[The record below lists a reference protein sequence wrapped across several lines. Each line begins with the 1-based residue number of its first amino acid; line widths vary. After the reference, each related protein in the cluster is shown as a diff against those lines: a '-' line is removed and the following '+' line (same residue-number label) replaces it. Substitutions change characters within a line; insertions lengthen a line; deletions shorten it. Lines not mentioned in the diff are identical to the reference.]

1 MMNQK
6 KYTEWAAL
14 APLIN
19 RTIVDKGFL
28 LKPLFLFKFMIEIV
42 IHYDIMKG
50 KVNRRCPLATKKKK
64 KKSSKKNNKSTKNTT
79 KASKKT
85 NKKGS
90 NKKSKTKSQQ
100 RDIILYEIKLVCLVA
115 ITVLMI
121 LSFHTKSVG
130 LLGTYINGLF
140 KGLFSKAAYIFPYLF
155 FTVVFVSL
163 NKNFQKMKY
172 RYIIAFFLS
181 LSAVLLYIT
190 VPTFDIAVESFEIDY
205 FSINGIIKSYEYG
218 IAGTGG
224 GVIGNILTYLLYY
237 LIGKIGIYLLIAV
250 NFLVS
255 FLLISNYS
263 LKTGFKT
270 LKKTTD
276 NFAESYERKKIHN
289 KINVSH
295 RKINHLKN
303 ESMRG
308 VKKGFRVSSI
318 NEEKS
323 KDELPIS
330 AKTDDVIQSNIEI
343 HDYVEKDSDQDVESL
358 AATEQKTQAEPK
370 ASNDT
375 KEVDMATET
384 KKKEVK
390 KLKDSD
396 IDAETTEKLEKEL
409 DENSHIQFP
418 DYVLP
423 RINLLN
429 RAKKRGKINHDEYRK
444 KADVLFNT
452 LKNFNVDGQLISIT
466 NGPSLTRYEFKPSPG
481 IKVSKIKGLSD
492 DIALKLAVPRVRIAP
507 VPNKAAIGIEVPNK
521 STNLVNI
528 RQVLNTKE
536 FKASESKLNVVLGKN
551 ISGKTVIADL
561 AEMPHLLIAGATGSG
576 KSVCVNTIIAS
587 ILYSATPDEV
597 KFLMIDPKVVELSH
611 YNGIPHLVLPVVTD
625 PKKAAIALNWAVKEM
640 EERYDKFAKTFT
652 RDLKSY
658 NKKFPDEKMSQI
670 VVIIDELADLMMVAP
685 KQVENSIARIAQKA
699 RAAGIHLIVATQ
711 RPSVDVITG
720 VIKANIPSRI
730 SFAVSSSVDSR
741 TILDEGGAEKLLGK
755 GDMLY
760 RPVGAPK
767 PIRLQGAYISDEEVS
782 KTTEFIKNQIDKDKI
797 NYKEEILEEPKVVD
811 IEHEVDEYLSQAIEV
826 VVRAQKGSISLVQ
839 RKLRVG
845 YNRAARMIDSMEE
858 RNIVGPANGS
868 KPREVLMSPEEL
880 ENLEV

>member
-1 MMNQK
+1 MATK
-6 KYTEWAAL
+6 KD
-14 APLIN
+14 N
-19 RTIVDKGFL
+19 
-28 LKPLFLFKFMIEIV
+28 
-42 IHYDIMKG
+42 
-50 KVNRRCPLATKKKK
+50 NTKKKK
-64 KKSSKKNNKSTKNTT
+64 TNKSNNKKIKSKKILMNE
-79 KASKKT
+79 SK
-85 NKKGS
+85 
-90 NKKSKTKSQQ
+90 
-100 RDIILYEIKLVCLVA
+100 DVILYEIKLICLIA
-115 ITVLMI
+115 ATVLMI
-121 LSFHTKSVG
+121 LSFHTESVG
-130 LLGTYINGLF
+130 LVGNYINSFF
-140 KGLFSKAAYIFPYLF
+140 KGLFSNAAYVFPYLF

-163 NKNFQKMKY
+163 NKNFKKY
-172 RYIIAFFLS
+172 KFRYITAFFLM

-190 VPTFDIAVESFEIDY
+190 VPTFDKATEIFNINY
-205 FSINGIIKSYEYG
+205 FSIEGIKKSYEFG
-218 IAGTGG
+218 VSGTGG
-224 GVIGNILTYLLYY
+224 GIIGNILTYLLYY
-237 LIGKIGIYLLIAV
+237 LIGKIGIYLIIFV
-250 NFLVS
+250 NFVIS
-255 FLLISNYS
+255 ILLITNYS
-263 LKTGFKT
+263 IKTGFKT
-270 LKKTTD
+270 IKKKTD
-276 NFAESYERKKIHN
+276 NFAESYEKKKINN
-289 KINVSH
+289 KINVSN
-295 RKINHLKN
+295 RKINHLKT
-303 ESMRG
+303 ESIRG
-308 VKKGFRVSSI
+308 IKKGFRVSSAEPDNNK
-318 NEEKS
+318 NELKKDAEKES
-323 KDELPIS
+323 RKEKDDNLN
-330 AKTDDVIQSNIEI
+330 AGIEI
-343 HDYVEKDSDQDVESL
+343 HDYVEKEPEEIPAEAVDV
-358 AATEQKTQAEPK
+358 QKDNIVKTSELTTKIKDEKISAE
-370 ASNDT
+370 
-375 KEVDMATET
+375 
-384 KKKEVK
+384 KKEMNK
-390 KLKDSD
+390 IKDSD
-396 IDAETTEKLEKEL
+396 IDEETTEKIEKEL
-409 DENSHIQFP
+409 EENSHIQFP

-429 RAKKRGKINHDEYRK
+429 KSEKRNKIDHAEYRR
-444 KADVLFNT
+444 KADILFQT
-452 LKNFNVDGQLISIT
+452 LKNFNVDGKIISIT

-528 RQVLNTKE
+528 RQVLNSKE
-536 FKASESKLNVVLGKN
+536 FKSTDKKLNVVLGKS

-561 AEMPHLLIAGATGSG
+561 ADMPHLLIAGATGSG
-576 KSVCVNTIIAS
+576 KSVCVNTIVTS

-658 NKKFPDEKMSQI
+658 NTKFPEGKMSQI

-730 SFAVSSSVDSR
+730 SFAVSSAVDSR

-767 PIRLQGAYISDEEVS
+767 PIRLQGAFISDEEVS
-782 KTTEFIKNQIDKDKI
+782 RTTEFIKNQIDKEKI
-797 NYKEEILEEPKVVD
+797 NYKDEILDEPQVID
-811 IEHEVDEYLSQAIEV
+811 IDHETDEYLSQAIDIV
-826 VVRAQKGSISLVQ
+826 VKSQKGSISLIQ

-858 RNIVGPANGS
+858 RNIVGAANGS
-868 KPREVLMSPEEL
+868 KPRDVLVSKEDLEDIEV
-880 ENLEV
+880 

>member
-1 MMNQK
+1 
-6 KYTEWAAL
+6 
-14 APLIN
+14 
-19 RTIVDKGFL
+19 
-28 LKPLFLFKFMIEIV
+28 
-42 IHYDIMKG
+42 
-50 KVNRRCPLATKKKK
+50 LATKKDNTKNKK
-64 KKSSKKNNKSTKNTT
+64 TNKTKNNKTK
-79 KASKKT
+79 SKKT
-85 NKKGS
+85 NKKPLL
-90 NKKSKTKSQQ
+90 NEKK
-100 RDIILYEIKLVCLVA
+100 DVILYEIKLICLIA
-115 ITVLMI
+115 ATVLMI

-130 LLGTYINGLF
+130 LLGNYINSFF
-140 KGLFSKAAYIFPYLF
+140 KGLFSNAAYVFPYLF

-163 NKNFQKMKY
+163 NKNFKKY
-172 RYIIAFFLS
+172 KFRYMIAFFLM

-190 VPTFDIAVESFEIDY
+190 VPTFDKATEIFNINYFSFE
-205 FSINGIIKSYEYG
+205 GIKKSYQFG
-218 IAGTGG
+218 MAGTGG
-224 GVIGNILTYLLYY
+224 GIVGNILTYLLYY
-237 LIGKIGIYLLIAV
+237 LIGKIGIYLTILV
-250 NFLVS
+250 NFVIS
-255 FLLISNYS
+255 ILLITNYS
-263 LKTGFKT
+263 IKTGFKT
-270 LKKTTD
+270 IKKKTD
-276 NFAESYERKKIHN
+276 NFAESYEKKKINN
-289 KINVSH
+289 KINVSN
-295 RKINHLKN
+295 RKINHLKT

-308 VKKGFRVSSI
+308 IKKGFRVSSAESG
-318 NEEKS
+318 NLKNEVKKSEEKS
-323 KDELPIS
+323 QKETEDNLS
-330 AKTDDVIQSNIEI
+330 LGIEI
-343 HDYVEKDSDQDVESL
+343 HDYVEKE
-358 AATEQKTQAEPK
+358 TEEKISEPIEE
-370 ASNDT
+370 T
-375 KEVDMATET
+375 KEEPIKKNERDLKQKEEKKSAE
-384 KKKEVK
+384 KKEVK
-390 KLKDSD
+390 KIKDSD
-396 IDAETTEKLEKEL
+396 IDQETTEKIEKEL
-409 DENSHIQFP
+409 EENSHIQFP

-429 RAKKRGKINHDEYRK
+429 KSEKRDKIDHAEYRR
-444 KADVLFNT
+444 KADILFQT
-452 LKNFNVDGQLISIT
+452 LKNFNVDGKIISIT

-528 RQVLNTKE
+528 RQVLSSKE
-536 FKASESKLNVVLGKN
+536 FRSTDKKLNVVLGKS

-561 AEMPHLLIAGATGSG
+561 ADMPHLLIAGATGSG
-576 KSVCVNTIIAS
+576 KSVCVNTIVTS

-640 EERYDKFAKTFT
+640 EERYEKFAKTFT
-652 RDLKSY
+652 RDLQSY
-658 NKKFPDEKMSQI
+658 NVKFPEGKMSQI

-730 SFAVSSSVDSR
+730 SFAVSSAVDSR

-767 PIRLQGAYISDEEVS
+767 PIRLQGAFISDGEVS
-782 KTTEFIKNQIDKDKI
+782 RTTEFIKNQIDKEKI
-797 NYKEEILEEPKVVD
+797 NYKDEILDEPQVVD
-811 IEHEVDEYLSQAIEV
+811 IDHETDEYLSQAIDIV
-826 VVRAQKGSISLVQ
+826 VKSQKGSISLIQ

-858 RNIVGPANGS
+858 RNIVGAANGS
-868 KPREVLMSPEEL
+868 KPREVLVSKEDL
-880 ENLEV
+880 EDIEV

>member
-1 MMNQK
+1 M
-6 KYTEWAAL
+6 
-14 APLIN
+14 
-19 RTIVDKGFL
+19 
-28 LKPLFLFKFMIEIV
+28 
-42 IHYDIMKG
+42 
-50 KVNRRCPLATKKKK
+50 ATKSNKDTKKNK
-64 KKSSKKNNKSTKNTT
+64 TKKSKNTNT
-79 KASKKT
+79 NKNKKT
-85 NKKGS
+85 MKKSKIS
-90 NKKSKTKSQQ
+90 NKKNIVKDNK
-100 RDIILYEIKLVCLVA
+100 DIILYEIKLICLMA
-115 ITVLMI
+115 ATVLMI
-121 LSFHTKSVG
+121 LSFHTDSVG
-130 LLGTYINGLF
+130 LIGSYINSFF
-140 KGLFSKAAYIFPYLF
+140 KGLFSNAAYVFPYLF

-163 NKNFQKMKY
+163 NKNFKKYKY
-172 RYIIAFFLS
+172 RYTIAFFLM
-181 LSAVLLYIT
+181 LSAILLYIT
-190 VPTFDIAVESFEIDY
+190 IPTFDKATEIFSINY
-205 FSINGIIKSYEYG
+205 FSIEGIIKSFEFG

-237 LIGKIGIYLLIAV
+237 LIGKIGIYLLILV
-250 NFLVS
+250 NFVIS
-255 FLLISNYS
+255 VLLITNYS
-263 LKTGFKT
+263 IKTGFKT
-270 LKKTTD
+270 IKKKTD
-276 NFAESYERKKIHN
+276 NFADSYEKKKINN
-289 KINVSH
+289 KINVSN

-303 ESMRG
+303 ESIRG
-308 VKKGFRVSSI
+308 IKKGFRVSSA
-318 NEEKS
+318 ETEKPIENDDKNIKKENS
-323 KDELPIS
+323 STEL
-330 AKTDDVIQSNIEI
+330 DLGIEI
-343 HDYVEKDSDQDVESL
+343 HDYVEKEKEESISDISKEPINKKSDSDEKNTVSKIDESVN
-358 AATEQKTQAEPK
+358 EEKKT
-370 ASNDT
+370 
-375 KEVDMATET
+375 
-384 KKKEVK
+384 VK
-390 KLKDSD
+390 KIKDSD
-396 IDAETTEKLEKEL
+396 IDEETTEKLEKEL
-409 DENSHIQFP
+409 EENTHIQFP

-429 RAKKRGKINHDEYRK
+429 RSEKRKKIDHAEYRR
-444 KADVLFNT
+444 KADILLQT
-452 LKNFNVDGQLISIT
+452 LKNFNVDGKIISIT

-536 FKASESKLNVVLGKN
+536 FKSTEKKLNVVLGKS

-576 KSVCVNTIIAS
+576 KSVCVNTIVTS

-640 EERYDKFAKTFT
+640 EDRYDKFAKTFT
-652 RDLKSY
+652 RDLQSY
-658 NKKFPDEKMSQI
+658 NTKFPEGKMCQI

-730 SFAVSSSVDSR
+730 SFAVSSAVDSR

-767 PIRLQGAYISDEEVS
+767 PIRLQGAFISDEEVA
-782 KTTEFIKNQIDKDKI
+782 KTTEFIKNQIDKEKI
-797 NYKEEILEEPKVVD
+797 NYKDEILDEPKVAD
-811 IEHEVDEYLSQAIEV
+811 IDHETDEYLSQAIDIV
-826 VVRAQKGSISLVQ
+826 VKSQKGSISLIQ

-868 KPREVLMSPEEL
+868 KPREVLISKEKL
-880 ENLEV
+880 EDIEV

>member
-1 MMNQK
+1 MATK
-6 KYTEWAAL
+6 KD
-14 APLIN
+14 N
-19 RTIVDKGFL
+19 
-28 LKPLFLFKFMIEIV
+28 
-42 IHYDIMKG
+42 
-50 KVNRRCPLATKKKK
+50 TKKKK
-64 KKSSKKNNKSTKNTT
+64 TSKTKNKKT
-79 KASKKT
+79 KSKNT
-85 NKKGS
+85 NKKPLS
-90 NKKSKTKSQQ
+90 NDKK
-100 RDIILYEIKLVCLVA
+100 DVILYEIKLICLIAV
-115 ITVLMI
+115 TVLMI
-121 LSFHTKSVG
+121 LSFHTESVG
-130 LLGTYINGLF
+130 LVGNYVNSFF
-140 KGLFSKAAYIFPYLF
+140 KGLFSNAAYIFPYLF

-163 NKNFQKMKY
+163 NKNFKKY
-172 RYIIAFFLS
+172 KFRYLIAFFLM

-190 VPTFDIAVESFEIDY
+190 VPTFDKATEIFNINYFSFE
-205 FSINGIIKSYEYG
+205 GIKKSYEFG
-218 IAGTGG
+218 VAGTGG
-224 GVIGNILTYLLYY
+224 GIVGNILTYLLYY
-237 LIGKIGIYLLIAV
+237 LIGKIGIYLMILV
-250 NFLVS
+250 NFVIS
-255 FLLISNYS
+255 ILLITNYS
-263 LKTGFKT
+263 IKTGFKT
-270 LKKTTD
+270 IKKKTD
-276 NFAESYERKKIHN
+276 NFAESYEKKKINN
-289 KINVSH
+289 KINVSN
-295 RKINHLKN
+295 RKINHLKT

-308 VKKGFRVSSI
+308 IKKGFRVSSAEPANPKKEVNN
-318 NEEKS
+318 NENKNKNMREK
-323 KDELPIS
+323 E
-330 AKTDDVIQSNIEI
+330 DDLSLGIEI
-343 HDYVEKDSDQDVESL
+343 HDYVEKEAEEKISEPIEEIKEDSIKKNETVSKSK
-358 AATEQKTQAEPK
+358 TEGSQIE
-370 ASNDT
+370 
-375 KEVDMATET
+375 
-384 KKKEVK
+384 KKEVK

-396 IDAETTEKLEKEL
+396 IDEETTEKIEQELE
-409 DENSHIQFP
+409 ENSHIQFP

-429 RAKKRGKINHDEYRK
+429 KSEKRDKIDHAEYRR
-444 KADVLFNT
+444 KADILFQT
-452 LKNFNVDGQLISIT
+452 LKNFNVDGKIISIT

-528 RQVLNTKE
+528 RQVLSSKE
-536 FKASESKLNVVLGKN
+536 FKSTDKKLNVVLGKS

-561 AEMPHLLIAGATGSG
+561 ADMPHLLIAGATGSG
-576 KSVCVNTIIAS
+576 KSVCVNTIVTS

-640 EERYDKFAKTFT
+640 EERYEKFAKTFT
-652 RDLKSY
+652 RDLQSY
-658 NKKFPDEKMSQI
+658 NVKFPEGKMSQI

-730 SFAVSSSVDSR
+730 SFAVSSAVDSR

-767 PIRLQGAYISDEEVS
+767 PIRLQGAFISDEEVS
-782 KTTEFIKNQIDKDKI
+782 RTTEFIKNQIDKEKI
-797 NYKEEILEEPKVVD
+797 NYKDEILDAPQVVD
-811 IEHEVDEYLSQAIEV
+811 IDHETDEYLSQAIDIV
-826 VVRAQKGSISLVQ
+826 VKSQKGSISLIQ

-858 RNIVGPANGS
+858 RNIVGAANGS
-868 KPREVLMSPEEL
+868 KPREVLVSKEDL
-880 ENLEV
+880 EDIEV

>member
-1 MMNQK
+1 MATK
-6 KYTEWAAL
+6 KD
-14 APLIN
+14 N
-19 RTIVDKGFL
+19 
-28 LKPLFLFKFMIEIV
+28 
-42 IHYDIMKG
+42 
-50 KVNRRCPLATKKKK
+50 TKKKK
-64 KKSSKKNNKSTKNTT
+64 SNKTKN
-79 KASKKT
+79 K
-85 NKKGS
+85 
-90 NKKSKTKSQQ
+90 KTKSKNKKPLLNEKK
-100 RDIILYEIKLVCLVA
+100 DVILYEIKLICLIA

-121 LSFHTKSVG
+121 LSFHTESVG
-130 LLGTYINGLF
+130 LVGIYINSFF
-140 KGLFSKAAYIFPYLF
+140 KGLFSNAAYIFPYLF

-163 NKNFQKMKY
+163 NKNFKKY
-172 RYIIAFFLS
+172 KVRYIIAFFLM

-190 VPTFDIAVESFEIDY
+190 VPTFDKATKIFNINYFSFE
-205 FSINGIIKSYEYG
+205 GIKKSYEFG

-237 LIGKIGIYLLIAV
+237 LIGKIGIYLMIIV
-250 NFLVS
+250 NFVIS
-255 FLLISNYS
+255 ILLITNYS
-263 LKTGFKT
+263 IKTGFKT
-270 LKKTTD
+270 IKKKTD
-276 NFAESYERKKIHN
+276 NFAESYEKKKINN
-289 KINVSH
+289 KINVSN
-295 RKINHLKN
+295 RKINHLKT

-308 VKKGFRVSSI
+308 IKKGFRVSSAEPSNPKKQEN
-318 NEEKS
+318 NEEK
-323 KDELPIS
+323 K
-330 AKTDDVIQSNIEI
+330 SNKEKEEDSSLGIEI
-343 HDYVEKDSDQDVESL
+343 HDYVEKETEEKISEPIESIKEDTVKKDKKISKIKNEESS
-358 AATEQKTQAEPK
+358 TE
-370 ASNDT
+370 
-375 KEVDMATET
+375 
-384 KKKEVK
+384 KKEVK

-396 IDAETTEKLEKEL
+396 IDEETTEKIEQELE
-409 DENSHIQFP
+409 ENSHIQFP

-429 RAKKRGKINHDEYRK
+429 KSEKRDKIDHAEYRR
-444 KADVLFNT
+444 KADVLFQT
-452 LKNFNVDGQLISIT
+452 LKNFNVDGKIISIT

-528 RQVLNTKE
+528 RQVLSSKE
-536 FKASESKLNVVLGKN
+536 FKSTDKKLNVVLGKS

-561 AEMPHLLIAGATGSG
+561 ADMPHLLIAGATGSG
-576 KSVCVNTIIAS
+576 KSVCVNTIVTS

-640 EERYDKFAKTFT
+640 EERYEKFAKTFT
-652 RDLKSY
+652 RDLQSY
-658 NKKFPDEKMSQI
+658 NVKFPEGKMSQI

-730 SFAVSSSVDSR
+730 SFAVSSAVDSR

-767 PIRLQGAYISDEEVS
+767 PIRLQGAFISDEEVS
-782 KTTEFIKNQIDKDKI
+782 KTTEFIKNQIDKEKI
-797 NYKEEILEEPKVVD
+797 NYKDEILDEPQVVD
-811 IEHEVDEYLSQAIEV
+811 IDHETDEYLSQAIDIV
-826 VVRAQKGSISLVQ
+826 VKSQKGSISLIQ

-858 RNIVGPANGS
+858 RNIVGAANGS
-868 KPREVLMSPEEL
+868 KPREVLVSKEDL
-880 ENLEV
+880 EDIEV